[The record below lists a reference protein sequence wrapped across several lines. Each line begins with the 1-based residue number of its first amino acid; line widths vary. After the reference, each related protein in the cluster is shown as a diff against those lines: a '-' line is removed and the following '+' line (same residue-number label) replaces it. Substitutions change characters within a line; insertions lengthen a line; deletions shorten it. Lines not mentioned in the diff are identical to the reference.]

1 MHIGFNGWFWDQPHS
16 GSGQYLRHLLAHL
29 AKVQPDM
36 SLTLV
41 LPAHAS
47 AEDAPQGVKVLHAGA
62 AHSSRL
68 GKVWFEQVAFP
79 RAVEKSGADLAHVPY
94 WGSPLSCRLP
104 LVVSVL
110 DVIPLIYPAYALGA
124 ANRLYLSLV
133 QTSAQQ
139 ADQVITIS
147 QTSKLDIEYWLNIPK
162 ERISVTYLA
171 ADDAFHPR
179 LGREHDEAVRAKY
192 GLPERFV
199 LYLGGYDQRK
209 QLSALLEAYTYLKL
223 TSEANLPL
231 VLAGKKP
238 SFSPPLFPDVDALAR
253 ELGVDDMLHWVGP
266 IDEADKPSLYRLAE
280 VFAFPSA
287 YEGFGLPPLEALAC
301 GTPVVAWDNTIN
313 DEILEGAAYLVDS
326 PRNLAAAIIALI
338 GQKPFREAMMNQGL
352 ALATRYNWRKTAK
365 HTLQVYESVLKRSSN
380 CSGVWPKEKK

>member
-1 MHIGFNGWFWDQPHS
+1 MHICFNAWFWDQPHT
-16 GSGQYLRHLLAHL
+16 GSGQYLRQLVASLAT
-29 AKVQPDM
+29 ARPDLG
-36 SLTLV
+36 LTLI
-41 LPAHAS
+41 LPAHIRA
-47 AEDAPQGVKVLHAGA
+47 DDLPQNVNARYAGPA
-62 AHSSRL
+62 RSSRL

-79 RAVEKSGADLAHVPY
+79 RAAEQSGADLAHVPY

-110 DVIPLIYPAYALGA
+110 DVIPLIYPIYALGA

-133 QTSAQQ
+133 QTSARQ
-139 ADQVITIS
+139 ADHLITIS

-171 ADDAFHPR
+171 ADDSFHPR
-179 LGREHDEAVRAKY
+179 LGRENDEAVRAKY
-192 GLPERFV
+192 QLPERFI

-209 QLSALLEAYTYLKL
+209 QLSALLEACTYLKL
-223 TSEANLPL
+223 TSEANLPV

-266 IDEADKPSLYRLAE
+266 IDEADKPALYRMAE

-338 GQKPFREAMMNQGL
+338 GQKPFREAMINQGL

-365 HTLQVYESVLKRSSN
+365 QTLQVYESLLKMSQK
-380 CSGVWPKEKK
+380 G